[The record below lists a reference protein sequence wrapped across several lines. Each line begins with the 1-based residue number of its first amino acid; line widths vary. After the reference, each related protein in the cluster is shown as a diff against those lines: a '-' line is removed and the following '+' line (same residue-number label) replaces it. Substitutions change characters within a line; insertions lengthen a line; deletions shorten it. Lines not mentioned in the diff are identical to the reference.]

1 MILIECDVFLSSG
14 MVKHGNKSKAW
25 YKQQKIS
32 ILIVSAF
39 LILFVLMMLFRKESQ
54 EHDILVEAT
63 PKQKWDSF
71 NSLVQFNPN
80 REFRNGT
87 DIISQIPDSPKSVL
101 FFAHGCNGKAVNFWD
116 RSPECPSCVGLPEE
130 RLIVLHALS
139 KHFAVLTI
147 SSSQK
152 CWTLGKELA
161 VVKDI
166 IRWWVEKNKLEKL
179 PLVGLGASSGGY
191 FLSVL
196 ATKFKF
202 DSITL
207 MIAEGLYEQ
216 MEVTERYPP
225 TLFVHMPK
233 DHFRQQKINENMEF
247 LKGKGIDV
255 AEIECLEFGL
265 SPHFLADR
273 IPGLDKSVS
282 AKLFELF
289 QAKGFVDGN
298 GKMLKDGRATRWKEA
313 LKASGISLPDNSL
326 TNHIQEEL
334 NLAFAYH
341 EMTSL
346 EADKI
351 FTWFESH
358 FT

>member
-1 MILIECDVFLSSG
+1 

-25 YKQQKIS
+25 YKQQTIS
-32 ILIVSAF
+32 VLIVSAF
-39 LILFVLMMLFRKESQ
+39 LILFVWMMLFRKESQ
-54 EHDILVEAT
+54 QHDLLTEAT

-80 REFRNGT
+80 IQFRNGT
-87 DIISQIPDSPKSVL
+87 DIISQIPDSPKAVL
-101 FFAHGCNGKAVNFWD
+101 FFAHGCNGKAINFWD
-116 RSPECPSCVGLPEE
+116 KSPKCPSCVGLPEE

-139 KHFAVLTI
+139 RHFAVLTI

-161 VVKDI
+161 IVKGI
-166 IRWWVEKNKLEKL
+166 IFWWVKKNKLKKL

-196 ATKFKF
+196 ATKLKF
-202 DSITL
+202 NSITL

-233 DHFRQQKINENMEF
+233 DQFRQQKINENMEF
-247 LKGKGIDV
+247 LKSKGVDV
-255 AEIECLEFGL
+255 AEIECLEFSL

-273 IPGLDKSVS
+273 IPGLNQSVS
-282 AKLFELF
+282 GKLFELF
-289 QAKGFVDGN
+289 QAKGFIDGN
-298 GKMLKDGRATRWKEA
+298 GKMLKDGRETRWKEA
-313 LKASGISLPDNSL
+313 LKGSEINLTDNSL
-326 TNHIQEEL
+326 THHIQEEL

-346 EADKI
+346 ESDKI

-358 FT
+358 MR

>member
-1 MILIECDVFLSSG
+1 
-14 MVKHGNKSKAW
+14 
-25 YKQQKIS
+25 
-32 ILIVSAF
+32 
-39 LILFVLMMLFRKESQ
+39 MMLFRKVSQ
-54 EHDILVEAT
+54 ERDLILEAT

-71 NSLVQFNPN
+71 NSVVHFNPN

-87 DIISQIPDSPKSVL
+87 DIISQIPDSPKAVL
-101 FFAHGCNGKAVNFWD
+101 FFAHGCNGKSVNFWD
-116 RSPECPSCVGLPEE
+116 KSAQCPSCVGLPEE

-139 KHFAVLTI
+139 RHFAVLTI

-152 CWTLGKELA
+152 CWTLGKELV

-166 IRWWVEKNKLEKL
+166 IRWWVEKNRLEML
-179 PLVGLGASSGGY
+179 PLLGLGASSGGY

-196 ATKFKF
+196 ATKLKF
-202 DSITL
+202 NSITL

-247 LKGKGIDV
+247 LRSKGIEV
-255 AEIECLEFGL
+255 AEIECLEFAL

-273 IPGLDKSVS
+273 IPGLDTSVS
-282 AKLFELF
+282 AQLFELF
-289 QAKGFVDGN
+289 QAKGFIDRN
-298 GKMLKDGRATRWKEA
+298 GKMLQDGRATRWKEA
-313 LKASGISLPDNSL
+313 LKMSQISLPDNSL
-326 TNHIQEEL
+326 THHIQEEL
-334 NLAFAYH
+334 NLAYAYH

-346 EADKI
+346 EADQI

-358 FT
+358 LI

>member
-1 MILIECDVFLSSG
+1 MP
-14 MVKHGNKSKAW
+14 KHGNKLKAW
-25 YKQQKIS
+25 NKQQTIS

-39 LILFVLMMLFRKESQ
+39 LILFVLMMLFRKESH
-54 EHDILVEAT
+54 ERNLLFEGT
-63 PKQKWDSF
+63 PKQTWDSF

-80 REFRNGT
+80 REFRSGT
-87 DIISQIPDSPKSVL
+87 DLISQVPDSPKAVL
-101 FFAHGCNGKAVNFWD
+101 FVAHGCNGKAVNFWD
-116 RSPECPSCVGLPEE
+116 KSAKCPSCVGLPEE

-139 KHFAVLTI
+139 RHFAVLTI
-147 SSSQK
+147 SSSRK
-152 CWTLGKELA
+152 CWTFGKELA

-166 IRWWVEKNKLEKL
+166 IRWWVEKNNLEKI

-196 ATKFKF
+196 ATELKFN
-202 DSITL
+202 SITL

-216 MEVTERYPP
+216 MDVTERYPP
-225 TLFVHMPK
+225 TLFIHMPK
-233 DHFRQQKINENMEF
+233 DQFREKKINENMKF
-247 LKGKGIDV
+247 LRSKGVDV
-255 AEIECLEFGL
+255 AEIECLEFAL
-265 SPHFLADR
+265 SPNFFADR
-273 IPGLDKSVS
+273 IPELDKSVS

-313 LKASGISLPDNSL
+313 LRMSGISVPDNNL
-326 TNHIQEEL
+326 THHIQEEM

-346 EADKI
+346 EADQI

-358 FT
+358 LR

>member
-1 MILIECDVFLSSG
+1 

-25 YKQQKIS
+25 YKQQTIS
-32 ILIVSAF
+32 VLIVSAF
-39 LILFVLMMLFRKESQ
+39 LFLFVMMVLFRKESQ

-71 NSLVQFNPN
+71 NSLVQFNPK

-87 DIISQIPDSPKSVL
+87 DIISQIPDSPKAVL

-116 RSPECPSCVGLPEE
+116 KSPGCPFCVGLPEE

-139 KHFAVLTI
+139 RHFAVLTI

-166 IRWWVEKNKLEKL
+166 IHWWVEKNKLEKL

-196 ATKFKF
+196 ATKLKF
-202 DSITL
+202 NSITL

-233 DHFRQQKINENMEF
+233 DNFRQQKINENMEF

-255 AEIECLEFGL
+255 AEIECLEFVL

-298 GKMLKDGRATRWKEA
+298 GRMLKDGRATQWKEA
-313 LKASGISLPDNSL
+313 LKTSGISLPDNSL

-358 FT
+358 LR